1 MTAVRHRGSAVI
13 SQRGRGL
20 FFIIAGMVIGASVA
34 GCAGRDFAA
43 IRPGIEARGAYIEA
57 VPFYRQ
63 TESLCGPAALAGVL
77 SFWGRPLSPERIAE
91 RIYLPELRGTLPTDM
106 ENFAREQGFETAS
119 SNGTLD
125 HLKEHIRRGV
135 PVICLLD
142 LGFGPYRRPHY
153 VTAVGFDD
161 VRAVIVEHD
170 GLRPDQL
177 MEYKA
182 FDKAWLRAGRW
193 MLVIKPKEA
202 ETRHES

>member
-1 MTAVRHRGSAVI
+1 
-13 SQRGRGL
+13 
-20 FFIIAGMVIGASVA
+20 
-34 GCAGRDFAA
+34 
-43 IRPGIEARGAYIEA
+43 
-57 VPFYRQ
+57 
-63 TESLCGPAALAGVL
+63 
-77 SFWGRPLSPERIAE
+77 
-91 RIYLPELRGTLPTDM
+91 M

-170 GLRPDQL
+170 GSKPDQL